1 MACFTAPLAEAI
13 VLSVAQNIYKNHSTA
28 DSVIKESRIKKLKVL
43 KNMLYGGSALLAV
56 EHIYHGEIIF
66 KFPFLT
72 AVQDGNTMEMLK
84 EIATSGVAMA
94 VFVTAVWGIAWGVS
108 ALVKR
113 MAKTSGNTRS
123 MAV

>member
-13 VLSVAQNIYKNHSTA
+13 ILSVAQNIYKNHSTA

-94 VFVTAVWGIAWGVS
+94 VFVTAVWGIGC
-108 ALVKR
+108 LVHKKIKSR
-113 MAKTSGNTRS
+113 KIQNAG
-123 MAV
+123 A